1 MRIDLAAVSRLL
13 TRKIVQVSLAQ
24 TGVVAQLTQRA
35 ANGRM
40 RCVGQFIGS
49 SQDARRRGLLRGLE
63 QSGASSGAYR

>member
-24 TGVVAQLTQRA
+24 TGVVAQLMQRA

-40 RCVGQFIGS
+40 RGVGQFIGS
-49 SQDARRRGLLRGLE
+49 HQDARRRGLFRGLE